1 MVMNGKYNFEDE
13 SMCYFENMLLGMGFK
28 RIAGIDEAGR
38 GALAGPVVAA
48 CVILDPEKIP
58 PGINDSKKLSP
69 ERRRFLFDKIFIS
82 TRALGIGIVGP
93 EIIDRV
99 NILNATRMAMK
110 QAFLNMGMKPDFLLI
125 DAVKLYDISISSIS
139 INKGDERSVSVA
151 AASIIAKVYRDDLM
165 ARLSRSYPEYG
176 FCANKGY
183 GTFFHLNALERY
195 GPTEVHRLSFNP
207 VQEMQGRW
215 KLKEHP

>member
-1 MVMNGKYNFEDE
+1 MNRKYKFEDE
-13 SMCYFENMLLGMGFK
+13 SMCYFENRLFEMGFTK
-28 RIAGIDEAGR
+28 IAGIDEAGR

-48 CVILDPEKIP
+48 CVLLDPENIP
-58 PGINDSKKLSP
+58 SGINDSKKLSV
-69 ERRRFLFDKIFIS
+69 ERRRFLFDKILIS
-82 TRALGIGIVGP
+82 ARALGVGIVGP

-99 NILNATRMAMK
+99 NILNATRIAME
-110 QAFLNMGMKPDFLLI
+110 QALLNMGMKPDFLLI

-139 INKGDERSVSVA
+139 INKGDERSVSIA

-165 ARLSRSYPEYG
+165 TRLSRSYPEYR
-176 FCANKGY
+176 FSANKGY

-207 VQEMQGRW
+207 VHEMQERW
-215 KLKEHP
+215 KLKEHS